1 MNNLNDKNQKI
12 IAVDLDDS
20 NLPIPSH
27 EVLQERRVAIFD
39 LLSDNFFKPNFPKN
53 YPSSIGPYLSLI
65 HI

>member
-39 LLSDNFFKPNFPKN
+39 LLSDNFFTYF
-53 YPSSIGPYLSLI
+53 S
-65 HI
+65 

>member
-1 MNNLNDKNQKI
+1 MNNWDDKNQKI

-39 LLSDNFFKPNFPKN
+39 LLSENFFRPIFPKN
-53 YPSSIGPYLSLI
+53 YPNRIKFLK
-65 HI
+65 

>member
-12 IAVDLDDS
+12 IAVDLDDT

-53 YPSSIGPYLSLI
+53 YPSSIDK
-65 HI
+65 

>member
-39 LLSDNFFKPNFPKN
+39 LLSENFFRQIFPKN
-53 YPSSIGPYLSLI
+53 YPNSIGP
-65 HI
+65 